1 MKVLCLC
8 FWFYDYTIQFANAL
22 SRRCTVML
30 LIPDTVSQEY
40 LNLIDEQIEV
50 QQFEYYRSS
59 SGGFFS
65 IFPMIRTIIRQARAF
80 NPDIIHYQAH
90 NPVLCAILPFL
101 RSYPQ
106 VATIHDVK
114 PHPGE
119 DSIFHRGAVPQK
131 ILLYYSR
138 KYSDKIFVHG
148 EYLKKEM
155 MENYSVRGEIVH
167 AIPMGEHEV
176 EPFTRYWNEHL
187 PEDAGT
193 ILFFGRIYAYK
204 GLDCLIKAEP
214 FITKEVPDA
223 KIIIAGVGEDFS
235 KYEKMMVNR
244 ERFIIHNYLIPYAE
258 GAALFQRSS
267 VVVLPYKEAS
277 QSGVITTAYGFGK
290 PVIVTDVGSIPE
302 MVDEGKTGFIVPPR
316 DPEALAGAIV
326 TLLKNNEQR
335 KMMGENG
342 LKKLKTDLSW
352 ETIVETAIFP
362 VYEQALPKRV
372 SG

>member
-22 SRRCTVML
+22 SGRCTVKL

-40 LNLIDEQIEV
+40 LDLISERIEV
-50 QQFEYYRSS
+50 YQFQYFRSS
-59 SGGFFS
+59 LGGYFS
-65 IFPMIRTIIRQARAF
+65 IFPMIRTIIGEAKAF

-101 RSYPQ
+101 RSCPQ

-114 PHPGE
+114 LHPGE
-119 DSIFHRGAVPQK
+119 DRIFHRGAVPQK
-131 ILLYYSR
+131 IILYYSR
-138 KYSDKIFVHG
+138 KFSDQIFVHG
-148 EYLKKEM
+148 EYLKKQM
-155 MENYSVRGEIVH
+155 MDTFSVPGEKVH
-167 AIPMGEHEV
+167 AMLMGEHEV
-176 EPFTRYWNEHL
+176 EPFTRYMDENL
-187 PEDAGT
+187 PEDPNT
-193 ILFFGRIYAYK
+193 ILFFGRIHAYK

-214 FITKEVPDA
+214 FITQEVPDA
-223 KIIIAGVGEDFS
+223 KIVIAGVGEDFS
-235 KYEKMMVNR
+235 KYEKMMINR
-244 ERFIIHNYLIPYAE
+244 EKFIVHNYLIPYDE

-267 VVVLPYKEAS
+267 MVVLPYKEAS

-302 MVDEGKTGFIVPPR
+302 IVDEGKTGFIVPPR
-316 DPEALAGAIV
+316 DPGALAEAIV
-326 TLLKNNEQR
+326 TLLKSDEQR

-352 ETIVETAIFP
+352 EAIVETSVVP
-362 VYEQALPKRV
+362 VYQEAISKRIC
-372 SG
+372 G